1 MMSHYTVNDMRMMRY
16 ISSEEQR
23 LHYKHKKENEGKL
36 IRNITRSIVEE
47 VVRKLNAS
55 FNNGTKRDQLSAI
68 AHSKFII
75 YYIVRY
81 MSAILKGKGAKFTK
95 KGLEYKRKTVIK
107 IKYFNALSELFK
119 ISDNCANANLISI
132 KKGFQYFFVS
142 SLWNS
147 VLGPSL

>member
-1 MMSHYTVNDMRMMRY
+1 MMSHYTVNDLRY
-16 ISSEEQR
+16 VSSEEQR
-23 LHYKHKKENEGKL
+23 LHYKHKKENEGKV
-36 IRNITRSIVEE
+36 IKKIKRSTLEE

-81 MSAILKGKGAKFTK
+81 MSAVLRVKGAKFTK
-95 KGLEYKRKTVIK
+95 KGLEHKHRTVIK
-107 IKYFNALSELFK
+107 IKYFNTLSELFK
-119 ISDNCANANLISI
+119 IPDNCANANLISI

-147 VLGPSL
+147 V